1 MDNWSVHQSDPI
13 FNADLVSLNDE
24 DNDDSLENAA
34 MRTQRRA
41 APTFKDQER
50 KLNKPTLSLHKG
62 ITN

>member
-1 MDNWSVHQSDPI
+1 M
-13 FNADLVSLNDE
+13 FNADLVSLGDE
-24 DNDDSLENAA
+24 DTDSLENAA

-50 KLNKPTLSLHKG
+50 KLNKPTLSLHGG